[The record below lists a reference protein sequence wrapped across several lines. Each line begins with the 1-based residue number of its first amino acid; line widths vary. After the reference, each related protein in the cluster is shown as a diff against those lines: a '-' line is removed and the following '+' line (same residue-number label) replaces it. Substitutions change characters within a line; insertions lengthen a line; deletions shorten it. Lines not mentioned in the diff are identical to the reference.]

1 MTWALELRAMPNK
14 QTGGLKVLAG
24 WVVAGCL
31 SVGAPV
37 LAQVADQEPD
47 AGLTSDSEDVTPA
60 TTASDE
66 VAAPLEPEAP
76 TAPAPSSIT
85 SPQSP
90 YPKTCP
96 CLFQWTSDPRRSP

>member
-66 VAAPLEPEAP
+66 VVAPLEPEAP
-76 TAPAPSSIT
+76 TAPGSIVDYKPT
-85 SPQSP
+85 ESISEDLSVSFPV
-90 YPKTCP
+90 
-96 CLFQWTSDPRRSP
+96 DI

>member
-47 AGLTSDSEDVTPA
+47 AGLTSDSEDITPA

-76 TAPAPSSIT
+76 TTPGSIVDYKPT
-85 SPQSP
+85 ESISEDLSVSFPV
-90 YPKTCP
+90 
-96 CLFQWTSDPRRSP
+96 DI